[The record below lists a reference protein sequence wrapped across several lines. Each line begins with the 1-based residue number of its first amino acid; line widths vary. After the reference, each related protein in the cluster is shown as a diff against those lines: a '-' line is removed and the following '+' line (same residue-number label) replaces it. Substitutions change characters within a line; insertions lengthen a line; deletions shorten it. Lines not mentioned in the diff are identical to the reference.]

1 MHRSDFRFELPQ
13 ELIAQ
18 HPAERRGGSRLLCMQ
33 RDSGALQDCL
43 FSDIETQLRP
53 SDLLVFNNTRVVPAR
68 FHGHKASGGRIEVMI
83 DRVLDRS
90 RVLAQL
96 RSSHSPKPGSGLR
109 LDCGVDIEV
118 LGRDGALFEL
128 RFDDPRPVFE
138 LMEAYGQIPLPPYIQ
153 RPPDGDDKQRY
164 QTVFARHQG
173 AVAAPTAGLHFDQQR
188 MQRLRDSGID
198 IGYVTLHVGS
208 GTFAPMRSERLD
220 QHQMHHEWFELNDR
234 LCEQVA
240 AARARGGRVVSVGT
254 TVVRSLEAAAA
265 GGSLRPF
272 RGETDIFIYP
282 GYPFRVVDA
291 LLTNFHLSE
300 STLLMLVCA
309 FAGREAVLN
318 AYNHAVQQR
327 YRFFS
332 YGDAMLLS

>member
-1 MHRSDFRFELPQ
+1 MHRSDFRFELPE

-18 HPAERRGGSRLLCMQ
+18 HPAEQRGGSRLLCLQ
-33 RDSGALQDCL
+33 RASGALQDCQ
-43 FSDIETQLRP
+43 FSDIERQLRP
-53 SDLLVFNNTRVVPAR
+53 ADLLVFNNTRVVPAR
-68 FHGHKASGGRIEVMI
+68 FHGRKASGGRIEVMI

-96 RSSHSPKPGSGLR
+96 RCSHSPRPGSGLR
-109 LDCGVDIEV
+109 LDCGVDMEV

-138 LMEAYGQIPLPPYIQ
+138 LMEAYGQIPLPPYIHRQ
-153 RPPDGDDKQRY
+153 PDGDDKHRY

-173 AVAAPTAGLHFDQQR
+173 AVAAPTAGLHFDQER
-188 MQRLRDSGID
+188 LQRLQQTGID

-220 QHQMHHEWFELNDR
+220 QHQMHHEWFEVDDR

-240 AARARGGRVVSVGT
+240 AARQRGGRVVSVGT
-254 TVVRSLEAAAA
+254 TVVRSLEAAATN
-265 GGSLRPF
+265 GRLRPF

-282 GYPFRVVDA
+282 GYTFRVVDA

-309 FAGREAVLN
+309 FAGRDAVLQ
-318 AYNHAVQQR
+318 AYKHAVQQR